1 MYEYYL
7 TLPNKYDIILFLL
20 LIMKNLSLIFVIGLL
35 FISTASYSQYQA
47 TVEGKEKMPN
57 FWFGPKVGVNLFTP
71 TIDQN
76 EIQTQFQSNYQIGVF
91 FQFGRKFYFQPEFY
105 YATQKEK
112 SSVLMSKDVTVN
124 TLKVPLM
131 LGMRLI
137 NLKVISAHI
146 MAGPSASFLL
156 NESFTDPNNAR
167 QKSNF
172 AIEAGGGI
180 DLIGFITLDVRYS
193 VDMSK
198 SMNDQIK
205 QLGWDSGV
213 NVTLGLKIR

>member
-1 MYEYYL
+1 
-7 TLPNKYDIILFLL
+7 
-20 LIMKNLSLIFVIGLL
+20 MKNFLSVIVFCLVL
-35 FISTASYSQYQA
+35 FTGICYAQDQSSTE
-47 TVEGKEKMPN
+47 TKENKPN
-57 FWFGPKVGVNLFTP
+57 FWFGPKVGVDLFRP

-76 EIQTQFQSNYQIGVF
+76 EILVQIESNYQAGF
-91 FQFGRKFYFQPEFY
+91 FMQFGRKFYIQPEFY
-105 YATQKEK
+105 YAVQKERTEQLTNK
-112 SSVLMSKDVTVN
+112 EVTIN

-156 NESFTDPNNAR
+156 KESVIDPAHAR

-172 AIEAGGGI
+172 FLQGGGGI
-180 DLIGFITLDVRYS
+180 DLLGFITLDVRYS
-193 VDMSK
+193 VDLNN

-205 QLGWDSGV
+205 QLSWGSSV
-213 NVTLGLKIR
+213 NVTLGLKLR